1 MSDDIKKFYNLKLK
15 IILPVFFIL
24 IIIFLTSSLII
35 IDREYNSARDTLINS
50 AESYSSL
57 SAIALINNYEQYYE
71 SGFYQFLNIVDD
83 HMKLNRNINQIEILN
98 LNGKILFD
106 TTELIEK
113 TKYDEITY
121 GERYLQD
128 EDIIKR
134 IISSNPSNKFLEN
147 NQYIEIIQPY
157 INEWGRHDYSI
168 RYIFSLSSLE
178 EMKQEMIFTIFIS
191 SGVFIVISFLLI
203 FFIFNRFIT
212 APIDKL
218 IKGIRSIGKGNLGDE
233 VKVNSQ
239 DELGELASAFNKMRI
254 DLKKTQD
261 SLKEYSENLE
271 MLVTKR
277 TEELEDKTANL
288 EKINRDLIQ
297 ARKELDAL
305 NKNLEKRIKER
316 TNEVEQLLKQK
327 DEFINQLS
335 HDLKSPL
342 NPLTILLPILEKQ
355 ETDPKKMEIFQVL
368 KRNVDYMRNIA
379 IKTLELAKLNSP
391 KTKFSL
397 EKIDLRDEIQRI
409 ILNKKSLFESKNL
422 DIKNNVLEKIF
433 VKADKLRLEE
443 LFSNLLE
450 NSVKYSNEKGLIILD
465 ANKDKDF
472 IKISI
477 KDNGIGM
484 TKKQLNHA
492 FEEFYK
498 ADSSRHD
505 FESSGLGLSICK
517 KIVERHNGKIWMESA
532 GLGKGISVFFT
543 LPLYLNEEFEK

>member
-1 MSDDIKKFYNLKLK
+1 MANGIKKLFTLKSK

-24 IIIFLTSSLII
+24 IIVFLTSSLII
-35 IDREYNSARDTLINS
+35 IEREYNSAKDSLINE
-50 AESYSSL
+50 AESFSSL
-57 SAIALINNYEQYYE
+57 SVVTLIENYKYYYG
-71 SGFYQFLNIVDD
+71 SGFYQYLQIVEDLMSLNKNVVKIQILNID
-83 HMKLNRNINQIEILN
+83 
-98 LNGKILFD
+98 GKILFD

-113 TKYDEITY
+113 TKYDEITF

-128 EDIIKR
+128 ENLIKR
-134 IISSNPSNKFLEN
+134 TISSETSKLFVEN
-147 NQYIEIIQPY
+147 DQYLDIIQPY
-157 INEWGRHDYSI
+157 IDEFGRHDYSF
-168 RYIFSLSSLE
+168 RFIFSLFSLE
-178 EMKQEMIFTIFIS
+178 EMRQEMIFTIFIF
-191 SGVFIVISFLLI
+191 SGIFIIISFLLI

-212 APIDKL
+212 APISKL
-218 IKGIRSIGKGNLGDE
+218 VKSVRSMGKGNLGSE

-239 DELGELASAFNKMRI
+239 DEIGELASAFNKMRI
-254 DLKKTQD
+254 DLKKSQD

-271 MLVTKR
+271 KLVTKR

-288 EKINRDLIQ
+288 EKINKDLIN

-305 NKNLEKRIKER
+305 NKTLEKRIKER

-355 ETDPKKMEIFQVL
+355 ETDPKKVEIFKVL
-368 KRNVDYMRNIA
+368 KRNVEYMRNIA

-391 KTKFSL
+391 KTRFSL
-397 EKIDLRDEIQRI
+397 EKIEIKNELQRI
-409 ILNKKSLFESKNL
+409 IQNKKNLFDGKNL
-422 DIKNNVLEKIF
+422 DIKNNVTKKLF

-450 NSVKYSNEKGLIILD
+450 NSVKYSNEKGLIIFN
-465 ANKDKDF
+465 AKKENSF
-472 IKISI
+472 VKISI
-477 KDNGIGM
+477 KDNGLGM
-484 TKKQLNHA
+484 TKNQLKHA

-498 ADSSRHD
+498 ADMSRHD

-517 KIVERHNGKIWMESA
+517 KIIERHNGKIWLESE
-532 GLGKGISVFFT
+532 GLGKGTIVYFT
-543 LPLYLNEEFEK
+543 LPLFKNNELEK

>member
-1 MSDDIKKFYNLKLK
+1 MKNGIKKFYNLKIK

-24 IIIFLTSSLII
+24 IIVFLTSSLII
-35 IDREYNSARDTLINS
+35 IDREYNSAKDSLIDN

-57 SAIALINNYEQYYE
+57 SVATLIKNYETLYE
-71 SGFYQFLNIVDD
+71 SGFYQFIQIVDD
-83 HMKLNRNINQIEILN
+83 LLSLNKNANKIQILN
-98 LNGKILFD
+98 INGKILFD
-106 TTELIEK
+106 TNELFEK

-128 EDIIKR
+128 PDLIKR
-134 IISSNPSNKFLEN
+134 IISSEPSNQFLEKE
-147 NQYIEIIQPY
+147 QFFDIVQPY
-157 INEWGRHDYSI
+157 ITEFGRHDYSI

-191 SGVFIVISFLLI
+191 SGIFIIISFLLI
-203 FFIFNRFIT
+203 FFILNRFIT
-212 APIDKL
+212 APIGKL
-218 IKGIRSIGKGNLGDE
+218 IKSVRSMGKGNLGNE
-233 VKVNSQ
+233 IIVNSQ
-239 DELGELASAFNKMRI
+239 DEIGELASAFNKMRT
-254 DLKKTQD
+254 DLKKSQD

-271 MLVTKR
+271 KLVTNR

-288 EKINRDLIQ
+288 EKINRDLIR

-355 ETDPKKMEIFQVL
+355 ETDPKKIEIFQVL
-368 KRNVDYMRNIA
+368 KRNVEYMRNIA

-397 EKIDLRDEIQRI
+397 EKIDLKDEIQRI
-409 ILNKKSLFESKNL
+409 IQNKKNLFDSKNL
-422 DIKNNVLEKIF
+422 EIKNNVMKKIF

-465 ANKDKDF
+465 AKKEQGF

-484 TKKQLNHA
+484 KKNQLKHA

-498 ADSSRHD
+498 ADTSRHD

-517 KIVERHNGKIWMESA
+517 KIVERHNGKIWMESE
-532 GLGKGISVFFT
+532 GLGKGATVFFA
-543 LPLYLNEEFEK
+543 LPLYKNKELEK